1 MVVSLALGLLLA
13 DEASADEAIKRFKTA
28 MRNQNATARVTAVS
42 ELSREKHEKTAK
54 VLAGMLMSDVCE
66 VRAAAAT
73 GLAGFTDYKK
83 LVVPALMGSLGG
95 PNQKE
100 PKVRAAIMTALGK
113 MNDDSAVP
121 MIYQAFKDDYITV
134 AKAAVSATVDLKRKE
149 AIDQL
154 IDLLKDCQ
162 KWTKSKQGGGYK
174 DDQGKNGDE
183 KAQTDRVADLQKTI
197 LKALQD
203 MTTEK
208 WPSADEWVLWWNKRK
223 PTFEFAA
230 EKPK

>member
-1 MVVSLALGLLLA
+1 MEFCLALGFLLG
-13 DEASADEAIKRFKTA
+13 DEASADEAIKRFKTG
-28 MRNQNATARVTAVS
+28 MRNQSVPARVAAVS

-54 VLAGMLMSDVCE
+54 VLAGLLMADVCD

-73 GLAGFTDYKK
+73 GLAGFTDYKRM
-83 LVVPALMGSLGG
+83 VVPALMASLGG

-100 PKVRAAIMTALGK
+100 PKVRAAIMGTLGK
-113 MNDDSAVP
+113 MNDDASVP
-121 MIYQAFKDDYITV
+121 MIFQGFKDDYITV
-134 AKAAVSATVDLKRKE
+134 AKAAVMATVDLKRKE

-154 IDLLKDCQ
+154 IELLKDCQ

-197 LKALQD
+197 LAALQA

-208 WPSADEWVLWWNKRK
+208 WPSAEEWVVWWGRRK
-223 PTFEFAA
+223 ATFEFAA
-230 EKPK
+230 DKK